1 MSTKP
6 ERDFNTEEVTAA
18 VKIHLAACLMNDVSK
33 ELGRVFTRQQREG
46 IAKRSKG
53 LHELY
58 EKTVSLAGDSD
69 KQAMVRNRAAS
80 LTVQVGY
87 ARTAPE
93 RKFLVDQGDMEI
105 LCGHL
110 LNYCDLECPCVVEDE
125 DGSRE
130 VIRPAVKGCEIRKL
144 FKRLGLVEGFSAECP
159 YSMYIGDKSKV

>member
-1 MSTKP
+1 M
-6 ERDFNTEEVTAA
+6 EREFNTAEVTAA
-18 VKIHLAACLMNDVSK
+18 VKIHLAACLMDDVSK

-87 ARTAPE
+87 TKTAPE
-93 RKFLVDQGDMEI
+93 RMFLVSERDLSHLCNLAMQVCDMECEAEQGDGT
-105 LCGHL
+105 L
-110 LNYCDLECPCVVEDE
+110 D
-125 DGSRE
+125 SR
-130 VIRPAVKGCEIRKL
+130 VVKGCFTRKC
-144 FKRLGLVEGFSAECP
+144 FKRLGVTEEMHAGCP
-159 YSMYIGDKSKV
+159 YSLYVGAGKEKGK

>member
-1 MSTKP
+1 MITKP

-18 VKIHLAACLMNDVSK
+18 VKIHLAACLMDDVSK
-33 ELGRVFTRQQREG
+33 ELGRVFTRQQRDG

-58 EKTVSLAGDSD
+58 EKAVSLAGDED
-69 KQAMVRNRAAS
+69 KQVMVRNRAAS
-80 LTVQVGY
+80 MTVQVGY

-110 LNYCDLECPCVVEDE
+110 LNYCDLECPCVVENE